1 MLHSFFV
8 AAMLAPG
15 RHLTFRRTAGLHV
28 FLLSAVAWAAT
39 PATLTTVGYLV
50 LVIGIVE
57 GAALVGWRLT
67 QLPKSQALEFLL
79 VSPVRPHGVFVGEAL
94 VGVTRFALV
103 CLSGLPVFVGMLAAG
118 VIAPDDLWPLL
129 LMPFAF
135 GVVAGLGI
143 TAWAY
148 EPLWVRRVGEV
159 IAGIGV
165 LVYLVVG
172 ILAGEHLRLWLAKL
186 PPAWAEAAYQAV
198 MTLHNGNPFGVVRN
212 WFDPGRSGPLVWEQF
227 RTLHQIAGAAVFL
240 LMLRGASR
248 LKGHFHDRHYKPI
261 SSDRAAQSEH
271 IGDQPLSWWAVRRV
285 MEFSGRSNLYLA
297 GGFSALY
304 AAFIVAGD
312 SWPSWMGRLVF
323 QIFET
328 WGGAPMV
335 ATAMVVMATV
345 PAAFQYGL
353 WDSTVPDRCRR
364 LELLLLTE
372 LSGRDYWRAS
382 LASAWRRGRGYLCV
396 AAVLWLALAVSGR
409 ATWVQVGAAAVGGAA
424 VWVFAF
430 AVGFRAF
437 CTGNQAS
444 GIASLLTLGMPLVL
458 FALLRA
464 KLDTLAAFVPT
475 AAAYLPLRDGLSGS
489 WFAGL
494 ALVAGLSGHLARRGR
509 ERCDAELRAWY
520 DANQGRKS
528 AE

>member
-15 RHLTFRRTAGLHV
+15 RHLTFRRTVGLHV
-28 FLLSAVAWAAT
+28 LLLSALAWAAT

-50 LVIGIVE
+50 LVVGIVE

-79 VSPVRPHGVFVGEAL
+79 VSPLRPRGLFLGEAL
-94 VGVTRFALV
+94 VGVCRFALV
-103 CLSGLPVFVGMLAAG
+103 CASGLPVFVGMLSAG
-118 VIAPDDLWPLL
+118 VIEPSDLWPLL

-148 EPLWVRRVGEV
+148 EPKWVRRVGEV
-159 IAGIGV
+159 VAGVGV

-186 PPAWAEAAYQAV
+186 PPAWAEAAYQTV
-198 MTLHNGNPFGVVRN
+198 MTLHHGNPFGVVRN
-212 WFDPGRSGPLVWEQF
+212 WFDPGRSGPLVWDQF
-227 RTLHQIAGAAVFL
+227 WTLHRIAAAAVGL
-240 LMLRGASR
+240 LLLRGAGR
-248 LKGHFHDRHYKPI
+248 LKGHFHDRHYTPLT
-261 SSDRAAQSEH
+261 SARAAQSEH
-271 IGDQPLSWWAVRRV
+271 IGDRPLSWWAVRRV

-312 SWPSWMGRLVF
+312 SWPPWMGRLVF

-382 LASAWRRGRGYLCV
+382 LASAWRRGRGYLGV
-396 AAVLWLALAVSGR
+396 AAMLWAALAVSGR
-409 ATWVQVGAAAVGGAA
+409 VTWVQAGAAAVGGAA

-444 GIASLLTLGMPLVL
+444 GVASLLTLGMPLVL
-458 FALLRA
+458 VALLRA
-464 KLDTLAAFVPT
+464 GWETAAAFVPT
-475 AAAYLPLRDGLSGS
+475 AAAYLPLRDGLSLS
-489 WFAGL
+489 WLAGL
-494 ALVAGLSGHLARRGR
+494 VLVAGASAALARRGLD
-509 ERCDAELRAWY
+509 RCDAELRAWY

-528 AE
+528 QE

>member
-1 MLHSFFV
+1 MLQSFFA

-15 RHLTFRRTAGLHV
+15 RHRTFRRTVGLHV
-28 FLLSAVAWAAT
+28 LLLSALGWAAT
-39 PATLTTVGYLV
+39 PATLTPISYLV

-79 VSPVRPHGVFVGEAL
+79 MSPLQPRGLFLSEAI
-94 VGVTRFALV
+94 VGVARFGLV
-103 CLSGLPVFVGMLAAG
+103 CLAGLPVFVGMLTSG
-118 VIAPDDLWPLL
+118 VIQPHDLWPLMV
-129 LMPFAF
+129 MPFAF
-135 GVVAGLGI
+135 GVVTGLGV
-143 TAWAY
+143 TVWTY
-148 EPLWVRRVGEV
+148 EHAVVKRVGE
-159 IAGIGV
+159 ILAGLGV

-186 PPAWAEAAYQAV
+186 PPTWAEAVYQGV

-212 WFDPGRSGPLVWEQF
+212 WFDAGCSPAAAWGQF
-227 RTLHQIAGAAVFL
+227 TTLHEIAGAVVVL
-240 LMLRGASR
+240 LALRGACR

-261 SSDRAAQSEH
+261 SSARAAQTES
-271 IGDQPLSWWAVRRV
+271 IGERPLSWWAVRRV

-297 GGFSALY
+297 GGFSLLY
-304 AAFIVAGD
+304 AAYLVAD
-312 SWPSWMGRLVF
+312 DAWPPWMGRLVF

-353 WDSTVPDRCRR
+353 WDSGVPERCRR
-364 LELLLLTE
+364 LELLLLTD
-372 LSGRDYWRAS
+372 LGGRDYWRAS
-382 LASAWRRGRGYLCV
+382 LASAWRRGRGYLVV
-396 AAVLWLALAVSGR
+396 AALLWVALAVSGR
-409 ATWVQVGAAAVGGAA
+409 ATWLQAVAAAVGGAA
-424 VWVFAF
+424 MWLFAF

-444 GIASLLTLGMPLVL
+444 GIASLLTLGLPLIL

-464 KLDTLAAFVPT
+464 GWDTAAAFVPT
-475 AAAYLPLRDGLSGS
+475 AASYLPLRDGLSLS
-489 WFAGL
+489 WLAGL
-494 ALVAGLSGHLARRGR
+494 AMVATLSVALTRRGLAR
-509 ERCDAELRAWY
+509 CDDELRAWY
-520 DANQGRKS
+520 DANQGRKQ
-528 AE
+528 EM